1 MAGVV
6 STGGASM
13 AVLTGKSII
22 VGITGGI
29 AAYKM
34 GETVRAL
41 VQAGANVRVI
51 MTRAA
56 EEFVTPLTFQ
66 TLSGNPVSRH
76 TFDLTEESQIGHIR
90 LADEADAVLIAPATA
105 NVIAKLA
112 MGMADDLLTTVVL
125 ATQSPVLIAPA
136 MNVHMYEN
144 PVVAE
149 NLARLVALG
158 RTVIEPDTGFLACG
172 YEGPGRLPDAD
183 VLLDEVSAALT
194 AKDLSD
200 SRVLVTAGPTW
211 EPLDP
216 VRHIANRSSGKMGY
230 ALARVAQRRGADVTL
245 VSGPSALT
253 PPRGVDLIRVTTAR
267 EMEDA
272 VMRRAVAADVVI
284 MAAAVGDYRPTVRA
298 GRKIKRTR
306 DEIELKLVR
315 NPDILA
321 SISTLPGTRVLVG
334 FAAETNDVV
343 AHARRKLQAKGV
355 HLMVANDVTAP
366 DAGFDVDTN
375 VVTLIERSGRVDGL
389 DTMSKDDVASAILDR
404 VRSLVASQQPAPVAA
419 RRVRRRR

>member
-1 MAGVV
+1 MRRAV
-6 STGGASM
+6 STSAGAM
-13 AVLTGKSII
+13 PVLTGKTIV

-34 GETVRAL
+34 GETVRSL
-41 VQAGANVRVI
+41 VQAGATVRVVL
-51 MTRAA
+51 TRAA

-76 TFDLTEESQIGHIR
+76 TFDLTEESEIGHIR
-90 LADEADAVLIAPATA
+90 LADEADAILIAPATA
-105 NVIAKLA
+105 NIIAKLA
-112 MGMADDLLTTVVL
+112 AGMADDLLTTVVL
-125 ATQSPVLIAPA
+125 ATQGPVLVAPS

-149 NLARLVALG
+149 NIARLVALG
-158 RTVIEPDTGFLACG
+158 RTIIEPDAGFLACG
-172 YEGPGRLPDAD
+172 YEGPGRLPDSR
-183 VLLDEVSAALT
+183 VLVDEVSTALT

-230 ALARVAQRRGADVTL
+230 ALARVARRRGADVTL
-245 VSGPSALT
+245 VAGPSALA

-284 MAAAVGDYRPTVRA
+284 MAAAVGDYRPVERA

-306 DEIELKLVR
+306 NELQLRLVR

-321 SISTLPGTRVLVG
+321 NVATLPGTRVLVG

-389 DTMSKDDVASAILDR
+389 ETMSKDDVASAILDR
-404 VRSLVASQQPAPVAA
+404 VRALRASQRPAPVAT

>member
-1 MAGVV
+1 MGKVV
-6 STGGASM
+6 SAGGASM
-13 AVLTGKSII
+13 AVLTGKTIV

-90 LADEADAVLIAPATA
+90 LADEADAILVAPATA
-105 NVIAKLA
+105 NTIAKLA

-158 RTVIEPDTGFLACG
+158 RTIIEPDAGFLACG
-172 YEGPGRLPDAD
+172 YEGPGRLPDPH
-183 VLLDEVSAALT
+183 VLLDEVSTALT
-194 AKDLSD
+194 AKDLGD
-200 SRVLVTAGPTW
+200 SRVLITAGPTW

-245 VSGPSALT
+245 VSGPSALA
-253 PPRGVDLIRVTTAR
+253 PPRGVDFIGVTTAC

-284 MAAAVGDYRPTVRA
+284 MAAAVGDYRPTERA

-306 DEIELKLVR
+306 DELELKLVR

-321 SISTLPGTRVLVG
+321 NVSSLPGTRVLVG

-389 DTMSKDDVASAILDR
+389 DTMSKDDVAAAILDR
-404 VRSLVASQQPAPVAA
+404 VRTIRANQHPEPVAA